1 MTKDKI
7 VKELSAFFA
16 SKNVETMDLL
26 TFKSYEDAPFK
37 VHLVTRMFGSW
48 NRALSALRKRY
59 PVSITPVEVKVE
71 KPKAKK
77 KAKVEV
83 ESKDVE

>member
-16 SKNVETMDLL
+16 SKGVETMDIV
-26 TFKSYEDAPFK
+26 TYKSYDNTPVN
-37 VHLVTRMFGSW
+37 VHLIRRMFGSW
-48 NRALSALRKRY
+48 NRTLSVLAKRY
-59 PVSITPVEVKVE
+59 PVSVTPVEVKVE

>member
-16 SKNVETMDLL
+16 SKNVETMDIV

-37 VHLVTRMFGSW
+37 VHLVRRMFGSW
-48 NRALSALRKRY
+48 NRALSALAQRY
-59 PVSITPVEVKVE
+59 PVSVTPVEVKVE

-77 KAKVEV
+77 EK
-83 ESKDVE
+83 KDVK

>member
-7 VKELSAFFA
+7 VKQLSAFFA
-16 SKNVETMDLL
+16 SKNVETMDIV

-37 VHLVTRMFGSW
+37 VHLVRRMFGSW
-48 NRALSALRKRY
+48 NRALSALAQRY
-59 PVSITPVEVKVE
+59 PVSITPVEVE
-71 KPKAKK
+71 KPKTKK

>member
-16 SKNVETMDLL
+16 SKNVETMDIV

-37 VHLVTRMFGSW
+37 VHLVRRMFGSW
-48 NRALSALRKRY
+48 NRALSALAKRY
-59 PVSITPVEVKVE
+59 PVSVTPVEVKVE

-77 KAKVEV
+77 EK
-83 ESKDVE
+83 KDVE